1 MAPTSGNPD
10 DETGSGAPDQTPPT
24 GAEDTGHDQRP
35 AARDGA
41 RAGTS
46 GPHGTPPDVPTMPQA
61 HVSEVT
67 ARSISGGLALLLG
80 LAGLIVGI
88 ALLAVAAGSDSGSTQ
103 GVLVPVGIVVIIAAV
118 VAMRGLNMVAPG
130 EARVVQLFG
139 RYRGTI
145 RTDGLRWV
153 NPLTTRRRV
162 STRVRNNETP
172 VLKVNDAYGN
182 PIELAAV
189 VVWKVRDTAQ
199 ATFEVD
205 DFLEFVAT
213 QTEAA
218 VRHIAIEYPYDA
230 HEQGDLSL
238 RGNAEEITEKLVVE
252 LSARVRAAGVQ
263 VVESRFT
270 HLAYAPEIASAMLQR
285 QQAGAVV
292 AARREIVDGAVGM
305 VEAALRRLRRL
316 RQEDIV
322 TLDEERQAAMV
333 SNLLVVL
340 CGDRAAQPIVNTGT
354 LYQ

>member
-1 MAPTSGNPD
+1 MPAPRV
-10 DETGSGAPDQTPPT
+10 
-24 GAEDTGHDQRP
+24 AEVP
-35 AARDGA
+35 A
-41 RAGTS
+41 
-46 GPHGTPPDVPTMPQA
+46 H
-61 HVSEVT
+61 
-67 ARSISGGLALLLG
+67 SISGGLALLLG
-80 LAGLIVGI
+80 LVGLVAGI
-88 ALLAVAAGSDSGSTQ
+88 ALLAVAGASASGAVQ
-103 GVLVPVGIVVIIAAV
+103 GTLVPLGIVVVVAAFF
-118 VAMRGLNMVAPG
+118 AMRGLNMVAPG

-162 STRVRNNETP
+162 STRVRNHETP

-205 DFLEFVAT
+205 DFLEFVST

-230 HEQGDLSL
+230 HDENGLSL
-238 RGNAEEITEKLVVE
+238 RGNAEEITQRLVTE
-252 LSARVRAAGVQ
+252 LSARVRAAGVEI
-263 VVESRFT
+263 VESRFT

-305 VEAALRRLRRL
+305 VEAALRRLR
-316 RQEDIV
+316 QEDIV
-322 TLDEERQAAMV
+322 DLDEERQAAMV

-340 CGDRAAQPIVNTGT
+340 CGDRAAQPVVNTGT